1 MAEPASLVG
10 EMSKQE
16 IELTAYCGLY
26 CGDCIR
32 YRSKAAD
39 LGRDLLGEL
48 QNEEWGKYAEISS
61 DKAFKN
67 YEHCREV
74 LDAIVRRKCDD
85 ACRPGGG
92 CSAFSCK
99 IVDCCQKR
107 GFEGCW
113 QCDEF
118 ENCRE
123 FELLKPLHGD
133 KPVLN
138 LRKIRE
144 LGLDKWAEHRYKC
157 YVWQ

>member
-48 QNEEWGKYAEISS
+48 QNEDWGKYAEISS

-67 YEHCREV
+67 YEHCHEV

-85 ACRPGGG
+85 ACRPSGG

-144 LGLDKWAEHRYKC
+144 LGLEKWAEHRYKC

>member
-1 MAEPASLVG
+1 
-10 EMSKQE
+10 MSKQE

-39 LGRDLLGEL
+39 LARDLLSEL
-48 QNEEWGKYAEISS
+48 QNEGWDKYAEISS
-61 DKAFKN
+61 DEAFKN
-67 YEHCREV
+67 YEHCREALNAV
-74 LDAIVRRKCDD
+74 ARRKCDD

-92 CSAFSCK
+92 CVAFSCR
-99 IVDCCQKR
+99 IVDCCLKR

-123 FELLKPLHGD
+123 FEFLKPLHGD
-133 KPVLN
+133 TPALN

-144 LGLDKWAEHRYKC
+144 LGLDKWAEHRHKC